1 MRFYANRNNESLPLR
16 ILATPTDG
24 MKDLIDDGI
33 NGYLSADDEVLA
45 EKVLKIVNDPAHR
58 AYLSE
63 NIKKKFA
70 QVNDAPG
77 YKRTIAQCYR

>member
-1 MRFYANRNNESLPLR
+1 MALGTPVVS
-16 ILATPTDG
+16 TPTDG

-77 YKRTIAQCYR
+77 YKRTVADCYR

>member
-1 MRFYANRNNESLPLR
+1 MCALESMALGTPVVS
-16 ILATPTDG
+16 TPTDG

-33 NGYLSADDEVLA
+33 SGYLATEDEVLA
-45 EKVLKIVNDPAHR
+45 EKVLKIVNDPEHR

-77 YKRTIAQCYR
+77 YKRTIAECYR